1 MICHIFARA
10 AVCEK
15 RCQALCRRGGRDGR
29 GGQTGHAVCDLDG
42 RRGLAGHAACDFDGR
57 QRPARSPL
65 PQPPPQP
72 PPQPRRSPPAAAS
85 PRLPAGAPLRL
96 SAEVLPDKAPPRPFP
111 WLGATQKTFLKKVL
125 SLALPKDV
133 SEKGITFN
141 SFFRNVFCMRRNVM
155 RSIRSRWLG
164 QTRRYR
170 SKPALG
176 SST

>member
-65 PQPPPQP
+65 PQPRPPQPLPQP
-72 PPQPRRSPPAAAS
+72 PPQPRRSPPPQPRRSPATAP

-96 SAEVLPDKAPPRPFP
+96 SAEALPDKAPPRPFP

-133 SEKGITFN
+133 SEKG
-141 SFFRNVFCMRRNVM
+141 S
-155 RSIRSRWLG
+155 L
-164 QTRRYR
+164 TRP
-170 SKPALG
+170 SKG
-176 SST
+176 RF